1 MIGPRFQGRLNFED
15 FSCLIFIEKNI
26 LKNVN
31 KILNKNTSMFLPV
44 NSMDI
49 PSFAILFA
57 NESARQPA
65 NAFTKIVNVGTG
77 PVIYRLGSNES

>member
-1 MIGPRFQGRLNFED
+1 MSYFYK
-15 FSCLIFIEKNI
+15 KNI

-31 KILNKNTSMFLPV
+31 TILNKNTSMFLPL

-65 NAFTKIVNVGTG
+65 NAFIKIVNVGTG
-77 PVIYRLGSNES
+77 PVIYRLGSHAS